1 MRRRQRSFL
10 IALLLSALSLQGC
23 MTLVGRKA
31 QHVTVTARPAGAR
44 ILVDGEFEGV
54 TPLALRLAKKPPH
67 VIRIE
72 KEGYRPVEIR
82 LMKRKLWF
90 PILLGNLLWIPPV
103 AMWGLNPDAQGPGQ
117 VFATYFFPIL
127 SLAVYAG
134 AVALDAS
141 SPKGTVLDPIH
152 LSIFLEKDSGGGGPV
167 VMLMAP
173 AEFRNIT
180 WISVLADGGAARR

>member
-1 MRRRQRSFL
+1 
-10 IALLLSALSLQGC
+10 

-44 ILVDGEFEGV
+44 VLVDGEFEGV

-82 LMKRKLWF
+82 LTNRKLWF
-90 PILLGNLLWIPPV
+90 PILLGNLVWIPPV
-103 AMWGLNPDAQGPGQ
+103 AIWGFQVDAQTPYQ
-117 VFATYFFPIL
+117 EFAKTFFPVL

-134 AVALDAS
+134 AVVLDAT

-152 LSIFLEKDSGGGGPV
+152 LSIFLERDSGDGGTSVIEMDPE
-167 VMLMAP
+167 
-173 AEFRNIT
+173 EFLNIH
-180 WISVLADGGAARR
+180 WISVLDDGGAARR

>member
-1 MRRRQRSFL
+1 
-10 IALLLSALSLQGC
+10 

-44 ILVDGEFEGV
+44 VLVDGEFEGI

-82 LMKRKLWF
+82 LKNKKLWF
-90 PILLGNLLWIPPV
+90 PILQGNLVWIPLV
-103 AMWGLNPDAQGPGQ
+103 AIWGFNPDAQSPGQ

-134 AVALDAS
+134 AVVLDAT
-141 SPKGTVLDPIH
+141 SPKGAYLTPRH
-152 LSIFLEKDSGGGGPV
+152 LSIGLEKDSGDRGTIV
-167 VMLMAP
+167 IRMDP

-180 WISVLADGGAARR
+180 WISVLDDDGPARR

>member
-1 MRRRQRSFL
+1 MPRHSGK
-10 IALLLSALSLQGC
+10 AAVPASALILAAMLGQGC

-31 QHVTVTARPAGAR
+31 QHVTVTARPAGAH

-90 PILLGNLLWIPPV
+90 PIMLGNLLWIPPV
-103 AMWGLNPDAQGPGQ
+103 AIWGFNPDAQSPGQ

-127 SLAVYAG
+127 SLAAYAG
-134 AVALDAS
+134 AVVLDAN

-152 LSIFLEKDSGGGGPV
+152 LSIFLERDSGDGETSVIEMDPEDF
-167 VMLMAP
+167 L
-173 AEFRNIT
+173 NIY
-180 WISVLADGGAARR
+180 WISVLAGDR

>member
-1 MRRRQRSFL
+1 MSKPIAKAGL
-10 IALLLSALSLQGC
+10 PAAALLLAAMLGQGC

-44 ILVDGEFEGV
+44 VLVDGEFEGI

-82 LMKRKLWF
+82 LKRGKLWF
-90 PILLGNLLWIPPV
+90 PILLGNLVWIPPV
-103 AMWGLNPDAQGPGQ
+103 AIWGFQVDAQTPAQ
-117 VFATYFFPIL
+117 EFAKAFFPIL

-134 AVALDAS
+134 AVVLDAT
-141 SPKGTVLDPIH
+141 SPKSAVLDPRH
-152 LSIFLEKDSGGGGPV
+152 LSITLERGSGDGGTSVIEMDPEEFL
-167 VMLMAP
+167 
-173 AEFRNIT
+173 NIH
-180 WISVLADGGAARR
+180 WISVLAGDR